1 MDVEIKEK
9 ENRRHV
15 GRNLQRIRVYLGMKQ
30 EALAADLGVN
40 QQVISKIEK
49 QEEIEEGF
57 LKRIAE
63 VLGIS
68 EEVIKD
74 FDVEKTIFN
83 INHHNYKDA
92 NISEGATTY
101 AIVQQIN
108 PLEKIV
114 ELYERLLKSEQDK
127 IEILKKTYEIITA
140 RFSNLI
146 YRRMETIEN
155 IKSNHLHLGKKIE
168 RVRRLRGMTQTE
180 LGQLLG
186 ITKQAVSKMEQTEK
200 IDDERLEKIASAL
213 GVTTD
218 GLKEYNEETVLYN
231 TNNFYENCGVKNAI
245 GNNQTF
251 NNFPIEQTIELF
263 EKLLEKQ
270 KEQFESL
277 KKEK

>member
-1 MDVEIKEK
+1 
-9 ENRRHV
+9 
-15 GRNLQRIRVYLGMKQ
+15 
-30 EALAADLGVN
+30 
-40 QQVISKIEK
+40 
-49 QEEIEEGF
+49 
-57 LKRIAE
+57 
-63 VLGIS
+63 
-68 EEVIKD
+68 
-74 FDVEKTIFN
+74 
-83 INHHNYKDA
+83 
-92 NISEGATTY
+92 
-101 AIVQQIN
+101 
-108 PLEKIV
+108 
-114 ELYERLLKSEQDK
+114 
-127 IEILKKTYEIITA
+127 
-140 RFSNLI
+140 
-146 YRRMETIEN
+146 METIEN

-277 KKEK
+277 KKVNFVYNNYFPKEVVDELIASKNKEIDWLKIEIKNLKQERETLLQIIRDMY

>member
-1 MDVEIKEK
+1 
-9 ENRRHV
+9 
-15 GRNLQRIRVYLGMKQ
+15 
-30 EALAADLGVN
+30 
-40 QQVISKIEK
+40 
-49 QEEIEEGF
+49 
-57 LKRIAE
+57 
-63 VLGIS
+63 
-68 EEVIKD
+68 
-74 FDVEKTIFN
+74 
-83 INHHNYKDA
+83 
-92 NISEGATTY
+92 
-101 AIVQQIN
+101 
-108 PLEKIV
+108 
-114 ELYERLLKSEQDK
+114 
-127 IEILKKTYEIITA
+127 
-140 RFSNLI
+140 
-146 YRRMETIEN
+146 METIEN

-180 LGQLLG
+180 LGELLG

-277 KKEK
+277 KKREIDDLYKILNFVYNNYFPKGVVDELISSKNKEIDWLKIEIKNLKQERETLLQIIRDMY